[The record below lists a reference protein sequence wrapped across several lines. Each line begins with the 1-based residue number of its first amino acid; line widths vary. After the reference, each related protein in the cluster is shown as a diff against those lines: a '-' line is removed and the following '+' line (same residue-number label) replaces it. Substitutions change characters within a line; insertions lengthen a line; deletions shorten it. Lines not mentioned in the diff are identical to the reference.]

1 MKYGFVPVSLIWT
14 CEWEGRYDEP
24 VIGSLDAIVTSR
36 NSQIRMFTVDGKMDS
51 IPLADCE
58 GRWQEA
64 SSETVPDFTAV
75 GYFFACKLNS
85 VLGVPVGIIHASY
98 GGSRVEAWMSKRKY

>member
-1 MKYGFVPVSLIWT
+1 
-14 CEWEGRYDEP
+14 
-24 VIGSLDAIVTSR
+24 
-36 NSQIRMFTVDGKMDS
+36 MFTVDGKMDS

-75 GYFFACKLNS
+75 GYFLHVN
-85 VLGVPVGIIHASY
+85 
-98 GGSRVEAWMSKRKY
+98 